1 MAFTYFFRDRQT
13 LEAIR
18 DYVVPQ
24 LRTRRYI
31 HIWDAGCAMGPEPFS
46 LAIIMRENMSKMLF
60 RNVTIHATDIDTS
73 KLFKEIIEKGSYQKD
88 QLKSVPSSIFNRYF
102 QAENNSGY
110 YKISEEIRK
119 SVSYQRHNLL
129 SLEPIKKNL
138 GLIVCKN
145 VLLHFKEQER
155 IKVIKMFHD
164 SLEKE
169 GFLVTEQTQKMPYEV
184 DGMFEQII
192 SSARL
197 YRKVTGKK

>member
-1 MAFTYFFRDRQT
+1 
-13 LEAIR
+13 
-18 DYVVPQ
+18 
-24 LRTRRYI
+24 
-31 HIWDAGCAMGPEPFS
+31 MGPEPFS

-169 GFLVTEQTQKMPYEV
+169 GFLVTEQTQKMPREI